1 MRATKPAHCGAWGQE
16 LTSVGFMV
24 FPQSAV
30 KRNPASTDLTLG
42 REPVM
47 APSIEVFSNPAF
59 GTVRTIE
66 ERERVL
72 F

>member
-1 MRATKPAHCGAWGQE
+1 M
-16 LTSVGFMV
+16 GFMV